1 MVRIQQSQILQIE
14 GKTCYSLFLW
24 LPMFIGIFCLKAYLF
39 NRVIKT
45 QWAEKN
51 RVTGKPSNIYL
62 VMYSSWEYMGV
73 YGQSLANLNF
83 YEVISNSMPILDF
96 SEINNI
102 IHQFSHLIINLI
114 KLMYNPIF
122 LLRETQIV
130 LQISTCKLDDN
141 THKANT
147 THQSKT
153 STNYI

>member
-39 NRVIKT
+39 NSHQNSV
-45 QWAEKN
+45 
-51 RVTGKPSNIYL
+51 
-62 VMYSSWEYMGV
+62 SWEEQGYRKTFQYISGYVWSFFLGV

-114 KLMYNPIF
+114 RLMYNPIF